1 MELKRAL
8 VLQTEYAGTVGAI
21 RVDVN
26 EYVCLNEMLAFF
38 PGRSMDKWAK
48 AEGTKEFA
56 SAVEKEYGIP
66 PFGGIIGKKGK
77 GGGTWAHPMIAFEF
91 ATWLSPEF
99 KLKVYKEYTTG
110 TQGKQNWNI
119 KRILAANNYK
129 IMSDSVHDAHTPAM
143 PYHYSNEAKMLN
155 TVLFG
160 KHEDGLR
167 DSATEEQ
174 LDTLSWLESHNAAYI
189 DLGLDYQ
196 KRKET
201 LIDLLSKR
209 NTKAI
214 GE

>member
-1 MELKRAL
+1 M
-8 VLQTEYAGTVGAI
+8 
-21 RVDVN
+21 
-26 EYVCLNEMLAFF
+26 
-38 PGRSMDKWAK
+38 
-48 AEGTKEFA
+48 
-56 SAVEKEYGIP
+56 
-66 PFGGIIGKKGK
+66 
-77 GGGTWAHPMIAFEF
+77 
-91 ATWLSPEF
+91 
-99 KLKVYKEYTTG
+99 KVYQDYIAG

-129 IMSDSVHDAHTPAM
+129 IMSDSVHSAHNPTM

-174 LDTLSWLESHNAAYI
+174 LDTLSWLERHNATLI
-189 DLGLDYQ
+189 DIGWDYA

-201 LIDLLSKR
+201 LIGLLGKR

-214 GE
+214 GA